1 MHHRKRVSIRT
12 LAACVVVPLLAAG
25 CGGEALGGGGGGSE
39 GKDTVK
45 VGMAVVK
52 SGSIAAVGTLMESGF
67 NFCLDQLG
75 GKLGG
80 REVELVT
87 VDEGESPQTGVA
99 AVTRLVQQE
108 QVDVLV
114 GVTTGPT
121 LMGSRDIIDANQ
133 VPTLLGNSGSVVLRG
148 EAFSEWMWR
157 ASQDNFAPG
166 RVLATDLAADPNS
179 GDFFLIGADF
189 SGGHEIVQGFKDN
202 FPADRIVGEV
212 YTPFGGTTDFS
223 PYLAQIRASGAEN
236 VFAMEVGSEGIEF
249 VKQFEQFGLS
259 DSVQLYGPGV
269 ITEPY
274 LIPAQGPAALGVLN
288 SHRYNWDL
296 DNPQNKRFAPAYEE
310 KTGDVPAAEVA
321 VMYDI
326 CTVLDVAIGAIEG
339 DVTRQAINEAIGN
352 VDSFEG
358 VRGQFEFDDRNTI
371 IQEWVLTEVQET
383 DKGIRNVTLRS
394 LGSSAPQ
401 RGR

>member
-1 MHHRKRVSIRT
+1 
-12 LAACVVVPLLAAG
+12 
-25 CGGEALGGGGGGSE
+25 
-39 GKDTVK
+39 
-45 VGMAVVK
+45 MAVVK

-67 NFCLDQLG
+67 NFCLDQHG
-75 GKLGG
+75 GSLGG
-80 REVELVT
+80 RKVELVT

-133 VPTLLGNSGSVVLRG
+133 VPTLLGNSGSVVLG
-148 EAFSEWMWR
+148 GAAFSKWMWR
-157 ASQDNFAPG
+157 GSQDNFAPG
-166 RVLATDLAADPNS
+166 RVLATHLAANPDS

-212 YTPFGGTTDFS
+212 YTPFGATTDFS
-223 PYLAQIRASGAEN
+223 PYLAQIRASGAKN

-259 DSVQLYGPGV
+259 DSVKLYGPGV

-288 SHRYNWDL
+288 SSRYNWDL
-296 DNPQNKRFAPAYEE
+296 DNPQNKNFAPAYEA
-310 KTGDVPAAEVA
+310 KTGKVPSTEVA
-321 VMYDI
+321 VMYDM
-326 CTVLDVAIGAIEG
+326 CNVLDVAIGAIRG

-358 VRGQFEFDDRNTI
+358 VRGKFEFDDRNTI

-394 LGSSAPQ
+394 LGSSAP
-401 RGR
+401 R